1 MMEALIVTASGTH
14 RTVTP
19 ANGTHFSLQEM
30 YKLLKCELVEI
41 IRLSKNMI
49 MVVDEEG
56 KLKSEPDVN
65 VNASLIAMMH
75 GAIFLGDCVCG
86 DVMICDTSMVR

>member
-1 MMEALIVTASGTH
+1 MEALIVTASGTH
-14 RTVTP
+14 RKVTP
-19 ANGTHFSLQEM
+19 ANGTHFSLQEI

-65 VNASLIAMMH
+65 VNASLIAMTH
-75 GAIFLGDCVCG
+75 GAIFIGDKVCG
-86 DVMICDTSMVR
+86 DALICDTSMVR